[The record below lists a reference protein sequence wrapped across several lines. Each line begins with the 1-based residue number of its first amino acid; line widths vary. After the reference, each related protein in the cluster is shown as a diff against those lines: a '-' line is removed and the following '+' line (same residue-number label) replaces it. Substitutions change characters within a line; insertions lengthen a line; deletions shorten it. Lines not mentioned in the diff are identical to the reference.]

1 MNKELIEI
9 DKLFKSNNYDEV
21 ISKTKKLIKKGQI
34 IAPYYNLLGLSLDKI
49 GKTYQAEKTF
59 LDAINKNSKE
69 ISFYSNLAN
78 ILIKQNK
85 LNEAEKYLI
94 KGLEIKADDT
104 FSLIV
109 LLNFF
114 SISLLE
120 TIIKL
125 GSQSSIKYL

>member
-9 DKLFKSNNYDEV
+9 DRLFKSNNYDEV
-21 ISKTKKLIKKGQI
+21 ISKTKKLIKRGQI

-104 FSLIV
+104 FSLYEYGR
-109 LLNFF
+109 LKRFQN
-114 SISLLE
+114 
-120 TIIKL
+120 
-125 GSQSSIKYL
+125 